1 MELIVQLIIHLAFMC
16 TSNKLYNVV
25 ELYFGQYAMSQ
36 YPIREISELTGVP
49 TTTLRAWERRYGL
62 LKPSRTPKGHRLYS
76 TQDIVLVKEVVK
88 LLKKNHTIS
97 EAIRIINNPELRAKD
112 ESHNEGHWDSY
123 QQRMLKSIEN
133 FNEQNL
139 DRTYNDAL
147 SLYPVDMVTEHVIIP
162 VLATLG
168 KRWQQ
173 RPAGIA
179 EEHFFSAFLRNKLGA
194 RLHHESNRSRGSKIL
209 VCCLPGEYHE
219 LGILL
224 FCISA
229 MSHGYQI
236 LYLGTDMPPT
246 QLPLV
251 TEQAGVAAILLSGTR
266 IEHWTDTLDSQL
278 HNCIS
283 SVNIPVMFGGE
294 CTDRFESEITRLGGK
309 ILGSEHTQAL
319 QQMEQIVDIFPRK

>member
-1 MELIVQLIIHLAFMC
+1 
-16 TSNKLYNVV
+16 
-25 ELYFGQYAMSQ
+25 MSQ

-76 TQDIVLVKEVVK
+76 MQDVALIKDVVR
-88 LLKKNHTIS
+88 LLKMNHTIS
-97 EAIRIINNPELRAKD
+97 EAIRIINNPELRASED
-112 ESHNEGHWDSY
+112 SSTEGHWESY

-147 SLYPVDMVTEHVIIP
+147 SLYPVDMVNEHVIFP

-194 RLHHESNRSRGSKIL
+194 RLHHESNRSRGSRIL

-236 LYLGTDMPPT
+236 LYLGTNMPPS

-251 TEQAGVAAILLSGTR
+251 VQQTDIEAILLSGTR
-266 IEHWTDTLDSQL
+266 IEEWSKILNSDLKACIDALD
-278 HNCIS
+278 
-283 SVNIPVMFGGE
+283 IPVMFGGE
-294 CTDRFESEITRLGGK
+294 CADKFTSEISMLGAHA
-309 ILGSEHTQAL
+309 LGSDQSQAL
-319 QQMEQIVDIFPRK
+319 EQLEKLVNIFPRR